1 MLDIKNFIS
10 AIGQIAE
17 EKGIPQEKI
26 LEIIEVAIATAYKKD
41 YGKKGQV
48 IKAKL
53 NPETGAV
60 NFWQSKT
67 VVDDT
72 LVYFEEEKKEEEL
85 PKEGLDESREEK
97 ERREKR
103 EEMEMAEGKDESGR
117 VKFNPEKHILLEE
130 AKKENSKLGIGDELV
145 IPLEI
150 QEGYGRIAAQTAKQ
164 VLMQKI
170 RESERECIREEYKS
184 KEGEIVSGIVQRI
197 ENRNVFL
204 DIGKTFGVLTREEQ
218 VPGEFYKIGQRLKVF
233 VVKVEETFKGPVI
246 FLSRAYPRLVSRLFE
261 LEVPEIADG
270 QVEVKSIAREAGSR
284 TKIAVF
290 SSKEGIDPIGATVGQ
305 KGTRVMGVIN
315 ELGGE
320 KIDIIEYSE
329 KPEKYVANALAPAKV
344 VDVRIIGKNKV
355 LAIVPED
362 QLSLA
367 IGKEGQ
373 NVRLAAK
380 LTGWKIDVKGEND
393 NEGIE
398 RAEKAEAES
407 QGLKQDAKKEE
418 VKEEKKLSPTKPEK
432 SLRKQSLRKRNVR
445 SVFKLGH

>member
-1 MLDIKNFIS
+1 
-10 AIGQIAE
+10 
-17 EKGIPQEKI
+17 
-26 LEIIEVAIATAYKKD
+26 
-41 YGKKGQV
+41 
-48 IKAKL
+48 
-53 NPETGAV
+53 
-60 NFWQSKT
+60 
-67 VVDDT
+67 
-72 LVYFEEEKKEEEL
+72 
-85 PKEGLDESREEK
+85 
-97 ERREKR
+97 
-103 EEMEMAEGKDESGR
+103 
-117 VKFNPEKHILLEE
+117 
-130 AKKENSKLGIGDELV
+130 
-145 IPLEI
+145 
-150 QEGYGRIAAQTAKQ
+150 
-164 VLMQKI
+164 
-170 RESERECIREEYKS
+170 
-184 KEGEIVSGIVQRI
+184 
-197 ENRNVFL
+197 
-204 DIGKTFGVLTREEQ
+204 
-218 VPGEFYKIGQRLKVF
+218 
-233 VVKVEETFKGPVI
+233 
-246 FLSRAYPRLVSRLFE
+246 
-261 LEVPEIADG
+261 
-270 QVEVKSIAREAGSR
+270 
-284 TKIAVF
+284 
-290 SSKEGIDPIGATVGQ
+290 
-305 KGTRVMGVIN
+305 MGVIN

-355 LAIVPED
+355 LVIVPED